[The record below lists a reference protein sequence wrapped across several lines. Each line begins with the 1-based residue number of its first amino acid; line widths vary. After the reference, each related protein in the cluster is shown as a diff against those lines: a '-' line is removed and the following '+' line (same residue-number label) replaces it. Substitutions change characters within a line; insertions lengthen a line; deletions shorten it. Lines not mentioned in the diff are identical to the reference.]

1 MPTGSTAKTII
12 TRFRLFVLVVPL
24 FVFATIAS
32 AQNAAIT
39 PNYKNADIGQV
50 IEAVSALTGKNFI
63 VDPRVKAQVTM
74 ISSTPLSADAFYEA
88 FLSILQVYG
97 FVAVS
102 SGDIIKIMPDAN
114 ARQMPAVDLPGS
126 LPSAGD
132 EIVTQVVQVQNVN
145 AAQLVPI
152 LRPLIPQYG
161 HLAAHPDSNMLI
173 ISDRSANVARMASII
188 RRIDSAGGDADVD
201 IIPLQHA
208 AAAEVVRIIS
218 SLYQG
223 NRGGDQQVAGVGLVA
238 DERTNSVLVSGDQGT
253 RLRLRALITHL
264 DTPLQEGGDT
274 RVRYLRYAS
283 AVDLAAKLNEQI
295 TGIVAAAPGQQGQT
309 PQQRRDDNIVLWA
322 EEQTNALIVTAPPKT
337 MRSLMAIVD
346 KLDIRRE
353 QVAVETILVAM
364 QAEKAANLGV
374 SWAVA
379 NPDYGAGFTRFTN
392 SGVDL
397 PNLIFSLLGDSPEG
411 AAGAIPG
418 GGVFAGGG
426 TIQNDG
432 TSFALILN
440 ALASDSDTNIISTP
454 SIVTLDNEEA
464 EITVAQE
471 VPFRTGEFTSAGG
484 AAGVVNPF
492 TTIQRKD
499 VGLVLKIT
507 PQINEGSSIMLKI
520 DQEASDLSR
529 SAQVSGASDLITNK
543 RTIKTTVMVEDGGI
557 VVLGGLIQDNISEGY
572 ERVPIAGDVPVI
584 GELFRSRS
592 TDRTRQ
598 NLMIFIH
605 PTIIR
610 SGQDY
615 ARATEAKY
623 NYIRDAQ
630 DKSKLKEVGRMK
642 GYEAL
647 ELPEVDF
654 SEIYSEPLT
663 PGLVPAPAEGDEG
676 ETSSDGTDGNQ

>member
-1 MPTGSTAKTII
+1 MPTGSTARRIIRKTRI
-12 TRFRLFVLVVPL
+12 FLLVAPL
-24 FVFATIAS
+24 LIVASVSS

-97 FVAVS
+97 FVAVQ

-114 ARQMPAVDLPGS
+114 ARQMPAVDLPGK

-188 RRIDSAGGDADVD
+188 RRIDGAGGDADVD

-208 AAAEVVRIIS
+208 AAAEVVRIIGT
-218 SLYQG
+218 LYQG
-223 NRGGDQQVAGVGLVA
+223 NRGGDAQVAGVGLVA

-264 DTPLQEGGDT
+264 DTPLEEGGDT
-274 RVRYLRYAS
+274 RVRYLRYAN
-283 AVDLAAKLNEQI
+283 AVDLAARLNEQI
-295 TGIVAAAPGQQGQT
+295 SGIVAAQPGQQAQT

-337 MRSLMAIVD
+337 MRRLMAIVD

-364 QAEKAANLGV
+364 QAQKAANLGV

-379 NPDYGAGFTRFTN
+379 NPDYGAGFTRYTN
-392 SGVDL
+392 SGIDL
-397 PNLIFSLLGDSPEG
+397 PALIFTLLGDSPEG

-418 GGVFAGGG
+418 SGVTAGGG
-426 TIQNDG
+426 SIQSDG
-432 TSFALILN
+432 TSFAVILN
-440 ALASDSDTNIISTP
+440 ALASDTDTNIISTP

-507 PQINEGSSIMLKI
+507 PQINEGNSIMLKI

-529 SAQVSGASDLITNK
+529 SAQISGASDLITNK

-557 VVLGGLIQDNISEGY
+557 VILGGLIQDNISEGY
-572 ERVPIAGDVPVI
+572 ERVPIAGDVPII

-610 SGQDY
+610 NGNDY
-615 ARATEAKY
+615 ARATESKY

-630 DKSKLKEVGRMK
+630 EKSKLKEIGRIR
-642 GYEAL
+642 GYEQL

-654 SEIYSEPLT
+654 SQIYEEPVNPDLT
-663 PGLVPAPAEGDEG
+663 EAEVEEG
-676 ETSSDGTDGNQ
+676 EDITSNDGDSGDN